1 MSTNNAVDQD
11 APAAPVV
18 NPISDLPPGAPRT
31 LFQQVMLLV
40 VVTFVTMLYAMT
52 VTIANVSLPQMQ
64 GSLSSTPDQIAWIV
78 TFNIV
83 ATAVVTPIA
92 GWLAGRFGRR
102 RLMIWG
108 ILGFGASSVLCGLAT
123 SVEELVIYRI
133 GQGAF
138 GAPLVPLSQAI
149 VIESYSERIRTRVMS
164 IWGTGVIMGPI
175 IAPAIGGALS
185 EAYNWR
191 WVFFMLVP
199 FTLIALIGVMAFIKK
214 RGERSETKL
223 DWTGFAA
230 LAVAIT
236 ALQLMLDRGERAG
249 WFSSGEILVYAGC
262 CLAALWM
269 FVVRNIQ
276 SPRPFLN
283 PALLGDRNFVVGL
296 VLIFIFGMLNFTPIT
311 LLPTLLQSVQG
322 YPDSIIGQILSAR
335 GAGTFVG
342 FALLLVLGGLDPRIP
357 MTIGLIL
364 QAWSGWIMAG
374 FDVEVMTSDVLWAAA
389 IQGFGVGLI
398 WVPLSIVTF
407 ATLAPALVPDGTA
420 IFHLLR
426 NMGSSIFISLSV
438 ALVIRETQISH
449 AEMSPYVSRFRDAY
463 QMPGI
468 AQNLDLSDP
477 GALAR
482 IGGEMGRQ
490 ATMMGYINGFLL
502 FAGCAAIAL
511 PLIALVRVRRPG

>member
-1 MSTNNAVDQD
+1 MSRTNSAAATQ
-11 APAAPVV
+11 AAATPAT
-18 NPISDLPPGAPRT
+18 SDLPAGAPET

-64 GSLSSTPDQIAWIV
+64 GSLSTTPDQIAWIV

-108 ILGFGASSVLCGLAT
+108 IVGFGASSVLCGMAT
-123 SVEELVIYRI
+123 SVEELVLYRI

-149 VIESYSERIRTRVMS
+149 VIESYPARIRARVMS

-175 IAPAIGGALS
+175 LAPAIGGALS

-199 FTLIALIGVMAFIKK
+199 FTVVALVGVLAFIRK
-214 RGERSETKL
+214 RGERSDVKL

-249 WFSSGEILVYAGC
+249 WFTSGEILVYAGC
-262 CLAALWM
+262 CASALWV
-269 FVVRNIQ
+269 FVVRNMQ

-283 PALLGDRNFVVGL
+283 PALLLDRNFVVGL
-296 VLIFIFGMLNFTPIT
+296 ILIFIFGMLNFTPIT
-311 LLPTLLQSVQG
+311 LLPTLLQNVQG

-342 FALLLVLGGLDPRIP
+342 FALLVVLSGLDPRIP
-357 MTIGLIL
+357 MTVGLIL
-364 QAWSGWIMAG
+364 QAWSGWIMAS
-374 FDVEVMTSDVLWAAA
+374 FDVQVMTSDVLWAAA

-407 ATLAPALVPDGTA
+407 ATLPPALVPDGTA

-438 ALVIRETQISH
+438 ALVIRETRISWAELAPH
-449 AEMSPYVSRFRDAY
+449 VSHFKEAFRMPHIGTALDLDAPDTMARISGEMS
-463 QMPGI
+463 
-468 AQNLDLSDP
+468 
-477 GALAR
+477 
-482 IGGEMGRQ
+482 RQ
-490 ATMMGYINGFLL
+490 ATMMGYIDGFLL
-502 FAGCAAIAL
+502 FTGCAAIAL
-511 PLIALVRVRRPG
+511 PLIALVRVRKAN